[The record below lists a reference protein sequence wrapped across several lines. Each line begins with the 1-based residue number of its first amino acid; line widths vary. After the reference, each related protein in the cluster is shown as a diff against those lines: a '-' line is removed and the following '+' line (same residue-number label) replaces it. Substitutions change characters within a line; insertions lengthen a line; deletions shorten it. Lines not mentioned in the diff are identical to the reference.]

1 MTSFFDIFPLYLV
14 LLTAIFI
21 IIPTFIAAVL
31 RRSLYNY
38 LIGSANKVSR
48 LLSLGESRGKQPAI
62 VDKLETRFYEA
73 SQKLEN
79 VNTIALIDG
88 LYSQERVKFLGIS
101 LRCEQWDYFCQTL
114 PNLLLGFGLL
124 GTFIGISSNLYS
136 VSQTLDQNSEDIN
149 KLVTQ
154 LQTPLQNMGIAF
166 FTSLIAIL
174 CSSILIIINLRCNTN
189 FAKALLISSL
199 EDYLDNVF
207 KVKIRGYSRLDKAV
221 DRMVSQQQDFLERFH
236 DKVQTALEAS
246 FGKAANQMVAS
257 NKNFQNNVDSLVSRF
272 NDITSTMAKSTDG
285 FQEAVFILQE
295 QVTTVNKIVP
305 QFEASANKLKES
317 ANTNLKA
324 SQKIEDSKFYERIEQ
339 FTTSSNK
346 FVVATERY
354 VNASQVAEKAYTE
367 LQKVSSTIKDG
378 AVSFHDSAESLKENV
393 SIVNEQVTT
402 VREII
407 PQFTEYSDKL
417 VVSATAYLK
426 AAQKIEDSKFSEN
439 LEQLTADLANT
450 QKAFANS
457 TESLENQI
465 QQLAT
470 NNQEATNLA
479 KEVYTELKET
489 STTIKDGAV
498 NFTKAAATFQE
509 TDFANKLASATQE
522 LITIPQQFN
531 ESTAILHQSTEHIA
545 TALNNISNYAK
556 QTTNLID
563 RVNSLNQYSS
573 KLLEKSDRNF
583 ETQIT
588 QLKQIVTTLQ
598 QHQEA
603 VNNGIENFR
612 EIFTNFLE
620 QSENNHQ
627 ELHEV
632 TIAINNL
639 TNKLQS
645 NINKLN
651 FDRLNQ
657 QLLELTKINQ
667 QQEKTINSGF
677 TDISLSLVRLTT
689 KIEQR
694 STNNKQENQKIIFE
708 LQKLI
713 EQLNNIPLKIDNFV
727 SSIKQQENQI
737 KSNLKE
743 INNSTKQKNN
753 EQIEKLTDKFDNLI

>member
-1 MTSFFDIFPLYLV
+1 MTSFFDLFPLYLI

-31 RRSLYNY
+31 RRSLYGY

-48 LLSLGESRGKQPAI
+48 LLSLGESRGKQPVI

-149 KLVTQ
+149 NLVTQ

-174 CSSILIIINLRCNTN
+174 CSSILIIINLRCNTD
-189 FAKALLISSL
+189 FAKVLLISSL

-207 KVKIRGYSRLDKAV
+207 KVNIKGYSRMDEAV
-221 DRMVSQQQDFLERFH
+221 DRMVSQQQEFLTRFREN
-236 DKVQTALEAS
+236 VQEALEAS
-246 FGKAANQMVAS
+246 FGKAANQIVAS
-257 NKNFQNNVDSLVSRF
+257 NQNFQNNVDSLVSRF

-285 FQEAVFILQE
+285 FQEAVFTLQE
-295 QVTTVNKIVP
+295 QVITVNKIVP
-305 QFEASANKLKES
+305 KFEASANKLEMS
-317 ANTNLKA
+317 ANINLKA
-324 SQKIEDSKFYERIEQ
+324 SQKIEESKFSERIEQ
-339 FTTSSNK
+339 FTASSNK
-346 FVVATERY
+346 FVVGTERY
-354 VNASQVAEKAYTE
+354 VNASQIAEKAYNQ

-378 AVSFHDSAESLKENV
+378 AVSFHESAESLKENV

-407 PQFTEYSDKL
+407 PQFTESLDKL
-417 VVSATAYLK
+417 VVSASAYLK
-426 AAQKIEDSKFSEN
+426 ASQKIEESKFSEN
-439 LEQLTADLANT
+439 LEQLTTDLANT

-457 TESLENQI
+457 TESLENQV
-465 QQLAT
+465 QQIVT

-509 TDFANKLASATQE
+509 TDFANKLASASQE
-522 LITIPQQFN
+522 LITIPQQFK

-545 TALNNISNYAK
+545 TALNNINDSAK

-563 RVNSLNQYSS
+563 RVDSLNQYSS
-573 KLLEKSDRNF
+573 KLLTKSDRSL
-583 ETQIT
+583 ETQT
-588 QLKQIVTTLQ
+588 AQLQQIVTALQ
-598 QHQEA
+598 KYEEA
-603 VNNGIENFR
+603 VNNGIVNFGGR
-612 EIFTNFLE
+612 VLTNFQE
-620 QSENNHQ
+620 QSENNIK
-627 ELHEV
+627 ELQKV
-632 TIAINNL
+632 TIKINNL
-639 TNKLQS
+639 LNKLQS
-645 NINKLN
+645 EPKKSKFNHLNK
-651 FDRLNQ
+651 
-657 QLLELTKINQ
+657 QLLELVKINQ
-667 QQEKTINSGF
+667 QQEKIINSGF
-677 TDISLSLVRLTT
+677 TGIGMLGNRLITT
-689 KIEQR
+689 IEQH
-694 STNNKQENQKIIFE
+694 STNNKQENQKYDR
-708 LQKLI
+708 Q
-713 EQLNNIPLKIDNFV
+713 
-727 SSIKQQENQI
+727 S
-737 KSNLKE
+737 
-743 INNSTKQKNN
+743 
-753 EQIEKLTDKFDNLI
+753 